1 MSNFA
6 SAPALDL
13 ATLQFEHRV
22 QQLNECSVAK
32 NYQAYVDID
41 WDAHPIEET
50 DPRFVL
56 DSADPLGATEWYQ
69 KKSEDERA
77 RIGLDV
83 VVQAMKI
90 GVLFENV
97 LQRGMLQF
105 ALGLSDGDP
114 SFRYAYHEVIE
125 EAQHS
130 MMFQE
135 FINRSGRPTERIPGT
150 RRIGCDLVVVLG
162 RIFPELFMLFV
173 LGGEEPIDHSQ
184 KEVLKRKKQL
194 HPLLARIMRIHVT
207 EEARHLC
214 FARDWLRLRVP
225 QLPPWKR
232 WILKLSAPFLLG
244 LMARDMLD
252 APQEIIDRHQI
263 PASVIRSAFTK
274 NAKHRESV
282 RTSLSG
288 VRKLCDEMG
297 LIGSMTRHL
306 WRWAI

>member
-22 QQLNECSVAK
+22 QQLSDCSVNK

-41 WDAHPIEET
+41 WETHPIEET

-56 DSADPLGATEWYQ
+56 DPADPLGSTEWYQ
-69 KKSEDERA
+69 NLSEDERA
-77 RIGLDV
+77 RIGLDI
-83 VVQAMKI
+83 VVQAMKTGI
-90 GVLFENV
+90 LFENV

-105 ALGLSDGDP
+105 ALGLPDGDP

-135 FINRSGRPTERIPGT
+135 FINRSGRPPRPVPSTKRM
-150 RRIGCDLVVVLG
+150 GCDLVVMLG

-173 LGGEEPIDHSQ
+173 IGGEEPIDHSQ
-184 KEVLKRKKQL
+184 KHVLKRKKHI
-194 HPLLARIMRIHVT
+194 HPLLARIIQIHIT

-214 FARDWLRLRVP
+214 FARHWLRLRVP
-225 QLPPWKR
+225 QLPMWKR

-252 APQEIIDRHQI
+252 APREIVVRHRI
-263 PASVIRSAFTK
+263 PSSIIRAAFTK
-274 NAKHRESV
+274 NANYRESV

-288 VRKLCDEMG
+288 VRELCREMG